1 MLYKCFLN
9 EWDIDKDLAL
19 VRRKRRG
26 TVNKGLTQVYH
37 PFMAP
42 WLGEVIVQ
50 PQWAHWRCHSYGF
63 EPSMGRFSF
72 LPRKTVN
79 LGHRWP
85 LTCPVPLTYAAAPSS
100 LRVPPS
106 LSEPN
111 IT

>member
-42 WLGEVIVQ
+42 WLGEVIV
-50 PQWAHWRCHSYGF
+50 
-63 EPSMGRFSF
+63 
-72 LPRKTVN
+72 
-79 LGHRWP
+79 
-85 LTCPVPLTYAAAPSS
+85 
-100 LRVPPS
+100 
-106 LSEPN
+106 
-111 IT
+111 